1 MTLII
6 MTHQFEMRFRARQT
20 HRKNKTRGLPETL
33 FRKRLKEEM
42 KLFLTSL
49 ITAALSEVHHLE
61 GIHKIQRGL
70 INL

>member
-6 MTHQFEMRFRARQT
+6 MTHHFEVSSAPNSP
-20 HRKNKTRGLPETL
+20 KKTRGLPETL

-42 KLFLTSL
+42 KLFLTSF

-61 GIHKIQRGL
+61 GIH
-70 INL
+70 

>member
-1 MTLII
+1 MYDSDYYDSSVRG
-6 MTHQFEMRFRARQT
+6 FERIKLT
-20 HRKNKTRGLPETL
+20 EKTRGLPETL

-61 GIHKIQRGL
+61 GIHKI
-70 INL
+70 

>member
-6 MTHQFEMRFRARQT
+6 MTHHFEVSSAPNSP
-20 HRKNKTRGLPETL
+20 KKTRGPPETL

-42 KLFLTSL
+42 KLFLTSF

-61 GIHKIQRGL
+61 GIH
-70 INL
+70 